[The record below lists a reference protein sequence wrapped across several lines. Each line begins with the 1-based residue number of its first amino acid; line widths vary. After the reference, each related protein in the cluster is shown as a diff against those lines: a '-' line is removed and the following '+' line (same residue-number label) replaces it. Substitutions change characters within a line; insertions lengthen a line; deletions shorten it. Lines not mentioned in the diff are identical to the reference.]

1 MISLIYLY
9 SLRNIF
15 RRKLT
20 SFFTILGM
28 GLVIFV
34 FSAVLML
41 TEGLKKTLVKTGSY
55 DNVMVLRKSAQ
66 AEMQSIIER
75 GEAGIIE
82 TLKEIDTDQFGRR
95 LLSKEVV
102 ILINLIKKSTGKPSI
117 VTIRGI
123 DENSMSLRKNI
134 KIIQG
139 RMPIWGSNEI
149 IVGQSIAKNFSDAE
163 IGRQISFAM
172 RSWQIVG
179 IFDAGN
185 TGFSSEV
192 WGDVNQIMQSFR
204 RGAYS
209 SVTFRLKDS
218 TLFEKVKEKIETDPR
233 LRLEAKREIKYYE
246 EQSEV
251 MATFISYL
259 GISMTAIFSIGAIL
273 GAMITMYTAVANRE
287 AEIGTLRAIGFTK
300 GQILYSFIFESILV
314 SMLGLISGLFF
325 SSFLQFY
332 TISTLN
338 WQTFSEL
345 AFKFSL
351 TPKIII
357 YSFFFAL
364 FMGISGGLLPAIKA
378 ARKNIIE
385 ILRTG

>member
-1 MISLIYLY
+1 
-9 SLRNIF
+9 
-15 RRKLT
+15 
-20 SFFTILGM
+20 
-28 GLVIFV
+28 
-34 FSAVLML
+34 ML

-55 DNVMVLRKSAQ
+55 ENVVVLRKSAQ
-66 AEMQSIIER
+66 AEMQSVIER
-75 GEAGIIE
+75 NEASIIE
-82 TLKEIDTDQFGRR
+82 TLQEIDTDQYGKR

-102 ILINLIKKSTGKPSI
+102 VLINLVKKSTGKPSI

-123 DENSMSLRKNI
+123 DENSINLRKNI

-139 RMPIWGSNEI
+139 RMPIAGSNEV
-149 IVGQSIAKNFSDAE
+149 IVGESIAKNFSHIDLGKY
-163 IGRQISFAM
+163 ITFAM
-172 RSWQIVG
+172 RNWQIVG

-185 TGFSSEV
+185 TGFSSEI
-192 WGDVNQIMQSFR
+192 WGDANQIMQSFR

-209 SVTFRLKDS
+209 SVIFRLKDS
-218 TLFEKVKEKIETDPR
+218 SQFNKVKEKIETDPR
-233 LRLEAKREIKYYE
+233 LKLEAKREIKYYE

-287 AEIGTLRAIGFTK
+287 AEIGTLRAIGFTR
-300 GQILYSFIFESILV
+300 GQILYSLVFESILI
-314 SMLGLISGLFF
+314 SMLGLIFGLFF

-345 AFKFSL
+345 AFKFNL
-351 TPKIII
+351 TPKIILF
-357 YSFFFAL
+357 SFFFAL
-364 FMGISGGLLPAIKA
+364 FMGLSGGLLPAVKA
-378 ARKNIIE
+378 SRKNIIE